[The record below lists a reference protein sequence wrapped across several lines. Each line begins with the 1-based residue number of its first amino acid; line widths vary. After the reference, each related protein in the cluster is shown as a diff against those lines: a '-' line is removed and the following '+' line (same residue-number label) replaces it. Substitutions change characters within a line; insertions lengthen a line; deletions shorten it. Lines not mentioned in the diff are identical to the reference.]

1 MSWAVIRRWRWA
13 LLAVAL
19 LIAGLTYNFWP
30 EAVAVDEAEVTR
42 GPMQVGITD
51 DGVTRVTDLYTV
63 SAPVTGYLTRIELD
77 AGDEVVADSTVVARM
92 AGVPS
97 TPLDARSRAE
107 LRDALSAARA
117 AERGAAA
124 SLELARADLDRAEQ
138 LASRG
143 FLPRAQLEAARATA
157 QTREADVQRARAE
170 ARRLEASLA
179 EPAFGGLPGAGP
191 LLVRSPESGVVL
203 RRLAES
209 EGVVAM
215 GTPLLEIGDPSKI
228 EVVIDLLSREAAQ
241 VEPGNPVQITRWG
254 GPLPLAGRVRRVEP
268 FGRLKISALGIE
280 EQRVDVIVDFEEEEA
295 AQISALG
302 HGYQVDGTI
311 VLWRADDALRVP
323 VGALFRAPEGD
334 WAVFVDERGRARMR
348 KVTIGHLND
357 NYGEVL
363 DGLAEGESVILNA
376 GAQVEDGV
384 RIRRR

>member
-1 MSWAVIRRWRWA
+1 MNWAAIRRWRWA
-13 LLAVAL
+13 VLAVL
-19 LIAGLTYNFWP
+19 LLGAGLAYSFWP

-77 AGDEVVADSTVVARM
+77 AGDAVVANSTVVARM

-97 TPLDARSRAE
+97 TPLDARTRAE

-124 SLELARADLDRAEQ
+124 ALDLARADLDRAEQ
-138 LASRG
+138 LAERG
-143 FLPRAQLEAARATA
+143 FLSRAQLDAARATA
-157 QTREADVQRARAE
+157 QTREAELQRARAE
-170 ARRLEASLA
+170 ARRLQASLA
-179 EPAFGGLPGAGP
+179 EPAIGGQQGAGP
-191 LLVRSPESGVVL
+191 ILVRSPESGVVL

-215 GTPLLEIGDPSKI
+215 GTPLLEIGDPTKI

-254 GPLPLAGRVRRVEP
+254 GPLPLMGRVRQVEP

-280 EQRVDVIVDFEEEEA
+280 EQRVNVIVDFEEDEA
-295 AQISALG
+295 SQISALG

-311 VLWRADDALRVP
+311 VLWRADNALRVP

-334 WAVFVDERGRARMR
+334 WTVFVDEDGRARMR
-348 KVTIGHLND
+348 EVAIGHVND
-357 NYGEVL
+357 QYGEVL
-363 DGLAEGESVILNA
+363 EGLEAGERVILNP
-376 GAQVEDGV
+376 GAVVRDGGRV
-384 RIRRR
+384 RAR